1 MSHNLVVIVTIFA
14 GLLGALLGKETIFYI
29 VDIERVLCEVGPEF
43 ETSAENRIHNTQR
56 HIQISATG
64 TMK

>member
-1 MSHNLVVIVTIFA
+1 MRV
-14 GLLGALLGKETIFYI
+14 LGEGNDFFYI
-29 VDIERVLCEVGPEF
+29 VDREGVLYEVWA
-43 ETSAENRIHNTQR
+43 ETEISAENRTHSTQR